1 MRPGAATVMSA
12 AILFAPG
19 CGGGGDRPA
28 AADPLRRASYRSL
41 AARDFLLGCPGAPA
55 RAETRAEVARLAELN
70 RFAIEKG
77 ATVSLQLAA
86 NEWAG
91 IAPHDTRAPC
101 AAGEAAYRAALADFS
116 RSLDSL
122 AAGIGEYRR

>member
-1 MRPGAATVMSA
+1 MKATATVGLMVTA
-12 AILFAPG
+12 LAG
-19 CGGGGDRPA
+19 CGGAGERPA

-55 RAETRAEVARLAELN
+55 RAETGAEVARLAELN
-70 RFAIEKG
+70 RFALEKG
-77 ATVSLQLAA
+77 AQASLQLAA

-101 AAGEAAYRAALADFS
+101 APGEAAYRAALADFS
-116 RSLDSL
+116 RSLDDL
-122 AAGIGEYRR
+122 AAGIREYRR

>member
-1 MRPGAATVMSA
+1 MRREIAFATMV
-12 AILFAPG
+12 AISG
-19 CGGGGDRPA
+19 CGSEKMAPP
-28 AADPLRRASYRSL
+28 ADPLRRASYRSL

-77 ATVSLQLAA
+77 ATASLQLAA

-91 IAPHDTRAPC
+91 IAPHDTRARC
-101 AAGEAAYRAALADFS
+101 APGEAAYRAALADFS
-116 RSLDSL
+116 RSLDEL